1 MTPVSGV
8 PARAIDAPTVPV
20 TAAVV
25 ARPAPTATL
34 SARLPLRL
42 DWLANILPFSLYLS
56 ISKVLVWLRITAD
69 VHDNNGPPC
78 RGPSFMAMRLA

>member
-42 DWLANILPFSLYLS
+42 GWLANILPFSLYLS
-56 ISKVLVWLRITAD
+56 IS
-69 VHDNNGPPC
+69 
-78 RGPSFMAMRLA
+78 